1 MEPEPRVV
9 RGAWGEERGPGGREG
24 CIGSCGGWAGGEVGA
39 QGPVSPMIPSV
50 WLRIAA
56 VIGFLTAASVFLAA
70 VLVFAASGP
79 RTQGPRTQGP
89 RRGGP
94 RADITKNMI

>member
-1 MEPEPRVV
+1 MGKGGLYWFM
-9 RGAWGEERGPGGREG
+9 RGGGR
-24 CIGSCGGWAGGEVGA
+24 GEVGA

-56 VIGFLTAASVFLAA
+56 VIGFLTAASAFLAA
-70 VLVFAASGP
+70 VLVIAAPGP